1 MHRRR
6 RVLTALNRKEPD
18 RVPRELS
25 FGAFT
30 PALMDVYYKKTLM
43 DIAPEE
49 YFDFETRV
57 VKFKEPEPGNKF
69 DNYYKNQ
76 TVDKIK
82 SWGTG
87 NKNGSQYHFTRK
99 IFPMAEFGSV
109 SDIEKYPFPDY
120 TPAEFWDFLK
130 QETENLKKQDYAVIG
145 ELHCT
150 LFEIAWDLRGF
161 DRLLIDF
168 AENNKIAE
176 VLLDK
181 ITEIRIFQAGK
192 YAEAGVDIIQLG
204 DDVGMQTGLL
214 LSKEMWRKW
223 LKPRLKIIID
233 KIKNVNHNVL
243 IFYHSDGN
251 VEPIIPELI
260 ELGIDILNPVQ
271 PECMDPVKIKKM
283 YGKDLSFW
291 GTVGTQQL
299 MPFATPEKVK
309 EEVKR
314 MISTVG
320 EGGGLLIAPTHI
332 LEPEVPWHNII
343 AFFETVDLY
352 GKY

>member
-1 MHRRR
+1 MKRRE
-6 RVLTALNRKEPD
+6 RVLTALKRKEPD

-30 PALMDVYYKKTLM
+30 PALMDIYHKKTFM
-43 DIAPEE
+43 DISPEE

-57 VKFKEPEPGNKF
+57 VKFRSPEPGNKF
-69 DNYYKNQ
+69 DNYYKNKK
-76 TVDKIK
+76 VDDIK

-87 NKNGSQYHFTRK
+87 NRKGSQFHFTQK
-99 IFPMAEFGSV
+99 IFPMEDFNSV
-109 SDIEKYPFPDY
+109 SDVEKYPFPDF
-120 TPAEFWDFLK
+120 TPSEFWDFLK
-130 QETENLKKQDYAVIG
+130 PESDNLKKQDYAVIG
-145 ELHCT
+145 EIHCT

-181 ITEIRIFQAGK
+181 ITEIRIFQAEK

-204 DDVGMQTGLL
+204 DDVGMQTGLI

-223 LKPRLKIIID
+223 LKPRLTKIID
-233 KIKNVNHNVL
+233 KIRKINQDVL

-260 ELGIDILNPVQ
+260 ETGIDILNPVQ
-271 PECMDPVKIKKM
+271 PECMDPVKIKKI
-283 YGKDLSFW
+283 YGNRLSFW
-291 GTVGTQQL
+291 GTIGTQKL
-299 MPFATPEKVK
+299 MPFGTPEEVK
-309 EEVKR
+309 QEVKR

-320 EGGGLLIAPTHI
+320 EGGGFLIAPTHI
-332 LEPEVPWHNII
+332 LEPEVPWENIV
-343 AFFETVDLY
+343 AFFEAVDLY